1 MHKVN
6 HQKAMRQLIIGIAIA
21 LVAIIFALQNN
32 NLVAVRLIFWELPT
46 TNLSLV
52 LAVTLV
58 LGLMI
63 GMLFMAPGLYRR
75 NQVIAAQ
82 KKRLGELEKEL
93 TVKKP

>member
-1 MHKVN
+1 
-6 HQKAMRQLIIGIAIA
+6 MRQLIIGIVVAVI
-21 LVAIIFALQNN
+21 AIIFALQNN
-32 NLVAVRLIFWELPT
+32 NLVAVRLIFWEVPT

-52 LAVTLV
+52 LIFTLV
-58 LGLMI
+58 LGLII
-63 GMLFMAPGLYRR
+63 GMLFLAPGIYRR